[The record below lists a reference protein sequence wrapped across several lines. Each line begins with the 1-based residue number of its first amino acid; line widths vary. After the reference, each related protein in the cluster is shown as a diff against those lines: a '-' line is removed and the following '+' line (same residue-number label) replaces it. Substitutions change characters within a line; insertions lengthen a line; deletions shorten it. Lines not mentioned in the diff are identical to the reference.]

1 MGKKSNTVWFM
12 LAATVV
18 NVVLMFI
25 FFTIGFIL
33 ITAIFTKWPSA
44 AENSMLTLLL
54 VLMLFVGSTAATLFI
69 YNKIIGWAQVKFKLE
84 DNLFP
89 FLAPKGKRPPRRDD

>member
-54 VLMLFVGSTAATLFI
+54 VRKEVPKPIRRFLW
-69 YNKIIGWAQVKFKLE
+69 KQVC
-84 DNLFP
+84 
-89 FLAPKGKRPPRRDD
+89 RIT